1 MSLSREQIFAARALR
16 KPEPLEV
23 PEWGGT
29 VFIKYLT
36 VEEQLEI
43 SKHNQPAEMP
53 VAVLLAALVD
63 EDEKPIFGPEDFGEL
78 AKEAFTVILRV
89 FAVAAKQ
96 NGLSNAELEEA
107 MENFGTTLSAPPPTD
122 LGSRSA
128 TFEGGEISQAG
139 S

>member
-1 MSLSREQIFAARALR
+1 MALSREQIFAARALR

-29 VFIKYLT
+29 VFVKYLT

-43 SKHNQPAEMP
+43 SKHNAPAEMP
-53 VAVLLAALVD
+53 VAVLVAALVD
-63 EDEKPIFGPEDFGEL
+63 EDEKPIFGPEDIGEL
-78 AKEAFTVILRV
+78 SKEAFSVILKV

-96 NGLSNAELEEA
+96 NGLSNAELDGA
-107 MENFGTTLSAPPPTD
+107 MENLGAIPSSLPRDES
-122 LGSRSA
+122 GSRSA
-128 TFEGGEISQAG
+128 TLPGGEISQTG